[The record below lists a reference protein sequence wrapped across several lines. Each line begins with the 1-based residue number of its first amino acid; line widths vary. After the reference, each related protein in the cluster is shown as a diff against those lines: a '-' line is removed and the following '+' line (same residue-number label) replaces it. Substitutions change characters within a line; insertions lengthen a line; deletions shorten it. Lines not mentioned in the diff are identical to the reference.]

1 MSSTLTPKKH
11 LNLDTSLLRVFSL
24 VLKELQKRGVCEF
37 EKLRGVVIRRVGSD
51 GELSFLPALD
61 LLFLLGKA
69 EYHLKND
76 TLEYKGTD

>member
-1 MSSTLTPKKH
+1 MSSMLTPKKH

-37 EKLRGVVIRRVGSD
+37 EKLRGVVIRRVGAD

-76 TLEYKGTD
+76 TLEYKAD

>member
-1 MSSTLTPKKH
+1 MSSMLTPKKH

-37 EKLRGVVIRRVGSD
+37 EKLRGFVIRRVGPD

-69 EYHLKND
+69 EYHIKND
-76 TLEYKGTD
+76 TLEYKAD

>member
-37 EKLRGVVIRRVGSD
+37 EKLRGVVIRRVGAN

-76 TLEYKGTD
+76 TLEYKGD

>member
-37 EKLRGVVIRRVGSD
+37 EKLRGVVIRRVGAD

>member
-37 EKLRGVVIRRVGSD
+37 EKLRGVVIRRVGAN

>member
-37 EKLRGVVIRRVGSD
+37 EKLRGVVIRRVGTD